1 MRRAVIIML
10 IATLG
15 GCSTVRNG
23 LGAYKKA
30 ADKGVTIGDS
40 GHPGGGTAPPNS
52 LAENGETATARPS
65 GPKAAKAAPLP
76 GGLGGDKEHRAYTGD
91 APPR

>member
-1 MRRAVIIML
+1 MRRVVIIVL
-10 IATLG
+10 VAALG
-15 GCSTVRNG
+15 GCAGVRHG
-23 LGAYKKA
+23 LGAYQKA

-40 GHPGGGTAPPNS
+40 GKPGGTAPPNS
-52 LAENGETATARPS
+52 AAENGDS
-65 GPKAAKAAPLP
+65 GAVTHKGKRAKAAALP